1 MRLAAG
7 WLGASLMVLAPV
19 AANTQEAKAGCGAFQ
34 QGICLLSEGLRLAAQ
49 DASPEPLPDRR
60 PAKELNTIRDVFDAI
75 RACWLPPPLDQAH
88 EGMEISVRLSF
99 TRAGGVLGEPRF
111 TYRTPGVSQQV
122 RAAYERAVA
131 ATLARCT
138 PLRFTPELGGALA
151 GRPFAI
157 RFIDNRSRPERRA

>member
-1 MRLAAG
+1 
-7 WLGASLMVLAPV
+7 
-19 AANTQEAKAGCGAFQ
+19 
-34 QGICLLSEGLRLAAQ
+34 
-49 DASPEPLPDRR
+49 
-60 PAKELNTIRDVFDAI
+60 
-75 RACWLPPPLDQAH
+75 LDQAH